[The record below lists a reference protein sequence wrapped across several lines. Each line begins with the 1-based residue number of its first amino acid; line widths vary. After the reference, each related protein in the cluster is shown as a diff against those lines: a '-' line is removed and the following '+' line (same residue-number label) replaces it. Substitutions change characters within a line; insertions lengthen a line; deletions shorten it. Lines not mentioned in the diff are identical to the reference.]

1 MSSVA
6 HNSNHLPLRKLTF
19 EEFLDWC
26 DEDTRAEWIDGRV
39 VIMSPGS
46 LAHQTIEGFL
56 YKLLSIYVEKHQL
69 GVIVQEYLMHLEAQ
83 RRGRLPDIL
92 FISKARTERIRK
104 TYVEGAVDLAVEIV
118 SPDSVDR
125 DRSEK
130 FAEYQLAG
138 VREYWLID
146 PIQKIAEFFEAGT
159 DRRFYPVPLCDGAF
173 RSTVIPGFWLKPGWL
188 WEDPLPETLD
198 VLKQLGVI

>member
-1 MSSVA
+1 
-6 HNSNHLPLRKLTF
+6 LRKLTF

-26 DEDTRAEWIDGRV
+26 DEDTRAEWVDGRV
-39 VIMSPGS
+39 VMMSPGS
-46 LAHQTIEGFL
+46 FDHQNIETFL
-56 YKLLSIYVEKHQL
+56 ITLLRLFVEKHQL
-69 GVIVQEYLMHLEAQ
+69 GVVVNECLMHLDAQ
-83 RRGRLPDIL
+83 RRGRVPDIL
-92 FISKARTERIRK
+92 FISNARKERIRK

-146 PIQKIAEFFEAGT
+146 PQRKLAEFFEAGT

-173 RSTVIPGFWLKPGWL
+173 RSTVIPGFWLKPSWL
-188 WEDPLPETLD
+188 WEDQLPPTAD
-198 VLKQLGVI
+198 VLRELGVI

>member
-1 MSSVA
+1 
-6 HNSNHLPLRKLTF
+6 LRMLTF

-26 DEDTRAEWIDGRV
+26 DEDTRAEWVDGRV
-39 VIMSPGS
+39 VMMSPGS
-46 LAHQTIEGFL
+46 FDHQNIEAFL
-56 YKLLSIYVEKHQL
+56 ITLLRLFVEKHQL
-69 GVIVQEYLMHLEAQ
+69 GVVVNECLMHLDAQ

-92 FISKARTERIRK
+92 FISNARKDRIRK

-146 PIQKIAEFFEAGT
+146 PQRKLAEFFEAGG

-173 RSTVIPGFWLKPGWL
+173 RSTVIPGFWLKPSWL
-188 WEDPLPETLD
+188 WEEPLPEAAD
-198 VLKQLGVI
+198 VLRQLGVI

>member
-1 MSSVA
+1 M
-6 HNSNHLPLRKLTF
+6 RKLTF

-26 DEDTRAEWIDGRV
+26 DEDTRAEWVDGRV
-39 VIMSPGS
+39 VMMSPGS
-46 LAHQTIEGFL
+46 FDHQNIETFL
-56 YKLLSIYVEKHQL
+56 ITLLRLFVEKHQL
-69 GVIVQEYLMHLEAQ
+69 GVVVNECLMHLDAQ
-83 RRGRLPDIL
+83 RRGRVPDIL
-92 FISKARTERIRK
+92 FISNARKERIRK

-146 PIQKIAEFFEAGT
+146 PQRKLAEFFEAGT

-173 RSTVIPGFWLKPGWL
+173 RSTVIPGFWLKPSWL
-188 WEDPLPETLD
+188 WEDQLPPTAD
-198 VLKQLGVI
+198 VLRELGVI

>member
-26 DEDTRAEWIDGRV
+26 DEDTRAEWVDGRV

-46 LAHQTIEGFL
+46 FPHQTIEGFL
-56 YKLLSIYVEKHQL
+56 FTLLQLFVEKHQL
-69 GVIVQEYLMHLEAQ
+69 GVVVQEYLMYLETQ
-83 RRGRLPDIL
+83 RRGRVPDL
-92 FISKARTERIRK
+92 VFISNARKEQIRK
-104 TYVEGAVDLAVEIV
+104 TYFEGAVDLAVEIV
-118 SPDSVDR
+118 SPDSIDR

-138 VREYWLID
+138 IREYWIID
-146 PIQKIAEFFEAGT
+146 TAQKTAEFFELGA
-159 DRRFYPVPLCDGAF
+159 DRRYYPVPLCDGAF
-173 RSTVIPGFWLKPGWL
+173 RSSVIPGFWLKPKWL
-188 WEDPLPETLD
+188 WEDPLPASLD
-198 VLKQLGVI
+198 VLKQLGIT